1 MRWGRKHGFKPALK
15 PALSTASL
23 PRAVRRLPR
32 QKIISIAKECAVL
45 AFFLV
50 AAVVMT
56 WPLLP
61 HARNA
66 VADMGVDD
74 VLLYTR
80 YSRCFRDWLLG
91 RSAGYL
97 SFDMYFPSLLSGAT
111 DDAGLGIA
119 AQVLPLS
126 LFVKDWLFSVNLVT
140 FASFVMCAHATYL
153 LAREITTSRGAGI
166 VAGVAFAFCFYRMRQ
181 LDHPHVLQMQW
192 LPYALYFLHRLAAA
206 PTRRNALIFGLSLF
220 AAETA
225 SFNVAIYSL
234 FVFPA
239 VGAWLVVTTR
249 RDRLRLIGWL
259 ALVCAVT
266 GVILYFVYRPFFILR
281 DAGGPLREA
290 WEIRQFSSKLES
302 FHAAPSF
309 SKNYGDLS
317 KHMSDECA
325 TFLGWVVLGLASI
338 GVFGLLPK
346 LRRPLVAERSE
357 WLLLPFGAARAFALA
372 GALCLF
378 AFYATFETVVR
389 EVLLGGAFGAA
400 VLALVAFV
408 RHPSRA
414 PISPAPIYVAVALAY
429 AAFCF
434 GLEVKTNNT
443 VLGEGIWRE
452 IHTLPGFEQ
461 VRTPSR
467 FFLVSSLCAALLAG
481 IGTRIVAHAFPWKIA
496 RAAVYALATFGVLWD
511 LRTEP
516 IPLRQMPTEA
526 TAPPVY
532 RALAT
537 APKPGAVLEL
547 PVEWSQRERRPVYYA
562 AIHGRPEVNG
572 VSGWG
577 EYYFNA
583 LQLEGLRSPSK
594 NSEGMVGLEALEA
607 VHAAGLRYAVVHRSW
622 MGAADL
628 ATIESA
634 IATRNASL
642 LGTYDGDEL
651 WELPDPPASRPP
663 KPADV
668 DLRFLELSWRE
679 KSKREVFVTMAFV
692 NRTGE
697 ELYEPVIKHFRL
709 RATAGNA
716 EAGAG
721 DCYLLPPLLPAHGDF
736 PTRCR
741 MVLAKKVHGDAVDL
755 TLTDDDGASWGT
767 GHLALP

>member
-1 MRWGRKHGFKPALK
+1 MRRPPRK
-15 PALSTASL
+15 
-23 PRAVRRLPR
+23 
-32 QKIISIAKECAVL
+32 KIISVAKECAIF
-45 AFFLV
+45 AFFV
-50 AAVVMT
+50 ACAVMMT

-91 RSAGYL
+91 RAPGYL

-119 AQVLPLS
+119 VQVLPLS

-153 LAREITTSRGAGI
+153 LTREITTSRGAGI

-192 LPYALYFLHRLAAA
+192 LPYALFFLHRLAAA
-206 PTRRNALIFGLSLF
+206 PTRRNAFIFGLSLF

-225 SFNVAIYSL
+225 SFNVAIYSA

-239 VGAWLVVTTR
+239 VGAWLVVTAR

-259 ALVCAVT
+259 AVVCAVT
-266 GVILYFVYRPFFILR
+266 GVLLYFVYRPFFILR
-281 DAGGPLREA
+281 DAGSPLREA
-290 WEIRQFSSKLES
+290 WEIKQFSSKLES
-302 FHAAPSF
+302 FHAAPAF

-346 LRRPLVAERSE
+346 ARPPVVAERSE

-372 GALCLF
+372 GALLVF
-378 AFYATFETVVR
+378 SFYATFEPLVR
-389 EVLLGGAFGAA
+389 ELLLAGVFGAA
-400 VLALVAFV
+400 FIALVIFV
-408 RHPSRA
+408 RHPTRER
-414 PISPAPIYVAVALAY
+414 ISPSPVYVAVALAY
-429 AAFCF
+429 AALCF

-443 VLGEGIWRE
+443 LLGDGIWKE
-452 IHTLPGFEQ
+452 IQTLPGFEQ

-467 FFLVSSLCAALLAG
+467 FFLVSSMCAAVLAG
-481 IGTRIVAHAFPWKIA
+481 VGTRAIALAFPWKIA
-496 RAAVYALATFGVLWD
+496 RTACFALATVGVLWD
-511 LRTEP
+511 LRTNP
-516 IPLRQMPTEA
+516 IPLRTMPTEA

-532 RALAT
+532 RALAE
-537 APKPGAVLEL
+537 APKRGAVLEL

-577 EYYFNA
+577 MYYFNA
-583 LQLEGLRSPSK
+583 LEPGYWTEPSK
-594 NSEGMVGLEALEA
+594 YSSGLVGPEALEA
-607 VHAAGLRYAVVHRSW
+607 AHVAGLRYVVVHRSW
-622 MGAADL
+622 FGEKERTTEERGIIARGAQK
-628 ATIESA
+628 IGS
-634 IATRNASL
+634 
-642 LGTYDGDEL
+642 YDDDDL
-651 WELPDPPASRPP
+651 WELPDPPPSRPA
-663 KPADV
+663 KAADV
-668 DLRFLELSWRE
+668 DVRFVDLSWRA
-679 KSKREVFVTMAFV
+679 KSKREVFVNLAFV
-692 NRTGE
+692 NRTAD
-697 ELYEPVIKHFRL
+697 ELYEPIVKHFRL
-709 RATAGNA
+709 HAIAANA
-716 EAGAG
+716 EAGSG
-721 DCYLLPPLLPAHGDF
+721 NCYLLPPLLPAHGDF

-741 MVLAKKVHGDAVDL
+741 LVLARKVHGDALDL
-755 TLTDDDGASWGT
+755 TLTDDDGTTWGV
-767 GHLALP
+767 GHLTLP

>member
-1 MRWGRKHGFKPALK
+1 MPPRK
-15 PALSTASL
+15 
-23 PRAVRRLPR
+23 
-32 QKIISIAKECAVL
+32 KIISIAKECGVL
-45 AFFLV
+45 AFFVLC
-50 AAVVMT
+50 AIAMT

-61 HARNA
+61 HARDS

-91 RSAGYL
+91 RAPGYL

-126 LFVKDWLFSVNLVT
+126 LFVRDWLFSVNLVT

-153 LAREITTSRGAGI
+153 LVREITTSRAAGI
-166 VAGVAFAFCFYRMRQ
+166 VSGVAFAFCFYRMRQ

-206 PTRRNALIFGLSLF
+206 PTQRNAVIFGLSLF
-220 AAETA
+220 AAEAA
-225 SFNVAIYSL
+225 SFNVAIYSA

-249 RDRLRLIGWL
+249 KDRLRLIGWL
-259 ALVCAVT
+259 AIVCAVT
-266 GVILYFVYRPFFILR
+266 GVLLYFVYRPFFILR

-290 WEIRQFSSKLES
+290 WEIKQFSSKLES
-302 FHAAPSF
+302 FHAAPAF

-325 TFLGWVVLGLASI
+325 TFLGWVVLGLASV
-338 GVFGLLPK
+338 GLFGLVPK
-346 LRRPLVAERSE
+346 TKPPIVAERSE

-372 GALCLF
+372 GALLVF
-378 AFYATFETVVR
+378 AFYATFEPLVR
-389 EVLLGGAFGAA
+389 QLLVAGALGAA
-400 VLALVAFV
+400 VIGFVAFV
-408 RHPSRA
+408 RRRERT
-414 PISPAPIYVAVALAY
+414 PISPAPVYVAVALVY

-434 GLEVKTNNT
+434 GLEVKTNST
-443 VLGEGIWRE
+443 VLGEGVWKE
-452 IHTLPGFEQ
+452 IQTLPGFEQ

-467 FFLVSSLCAALLAG
+467 FFLVSSLCAAILAG
-481 IGTRIVAHAFPWKIA
+481 IGTRTIASALPWKIA
-496 RAAVYALATFGVLWD
+496 RAGVFALATFGVLWD

-516 IPLRQMPTEA
+516 IPLRKMPTEA

-577 EYYFNA
+577 QAYFNW
-583 LQLEGLRSPSK
+583 LQPGAYTQPSK
-594 NSEGMVGLEALEA
+594 FTDGMVGIEALEA
-607 VHAAGLRYAVVHRSW
+607 AHVAGLRYVVVHRSW
-622 MGAADL
+622 FDDKNREIEEGAIVARG
-628 ATIESA
+628 AQKI
-634 IATRNASL
+634 
-642 LGTYDGDEL
+642 GTYDDDDL
-651 WELPDPPASRPP
+651 WELPDPPPSRPA
-663 KPADV
+663 KAADV
-668 DLRFLELSWRE
+668 EVRFVDLTWRE
-679 KSKREVFVTMAFV
+679 KSKREVFVNFAFV
-692 NRTGE
+692 NRTGD
-697 ELYEPVIKHFRL
+697 ELYERVVKHFRA
-709 RATAGNA
+709 RATAANA
-716 EAGAG
+716 EAGKG
-721 DCYLLPPLLPAHGDF
+721 DCYFLPPLLPAHGDF

-741 MVLAKKVHGDAVDL
+741 MVLAHAIHDNAVDVE
-755 TLTDDDGASWGT
+755 LTDDDGT
-767 GHLALP
+767 